1 MVGVKTPPKPKI
13 IKLIYEEN
21 NMNPTILVAIISA
34 VVSLVGT
41 AIGAYSG
48 AKLTAYRMQQ
58 LEKKVHKHNGFAEK
72 MPVIEEQ
79 IKVINHKISDLER
92 K

>member
-1 MVGVKTPPKPKI
+1 
-13 IKLIYEEN
+13 
-21 NMNPTILVAIISA
+21 MNPTILVAIISA

-58 LEKKVHKHNGFAEK
+58 LEKRLMSTTVS
-72 MPVIEEQ
+72 PVECQ
-79 IKVINHKISDLER
+79 LLKNKLR
-92 K
+92 